1 MLKDSLKEVVG
12 SIVGKPAEGIVDLLD
27 GTNYVNEFI
36 IAKKLDITINQAR
49 NILYKLSD
57 YGLVSSTRKKDKKK
71 GWYTY
76 FWKLEVL
83 KSLEFLKGIF
93 ERNIQNLQN
102 QINSRETKQF
112 YSCQRCNVEFN
123 EESALQHNFTCQECG
138 DIFQLK
144 DNSKILKDFKRNLDK
159 MNSELKLVLDEV
171 EKEKEKVGKKRA
183 SEMKREDKKK
193 AKDRAAKRV
202 VAKKLRDSKKII
214 KKPSKK
220 IMKKLIKKKKILKKV
235 KKKVVKKVVKKK
247 RSFKKIKKSK
257 KR

>member
-1 MLKDSLKEVVG
+1 MLKESLKEVVG
-12 SIVGKPAEGIVDLLD
+12 SVVGKQAEGIVDLLD
-27 GTNYVNEFI
+27 GNNYVNEFI

-93 ERNIQNLQN
+93 ERNIHNLQN
-102 QINSRETKQF
+102 QIGSRESKQF
-112 YSCQRCNVEFN
+112 FFCQRCNVEFN

-138 DIFQLK
+138 DVFQLK
-144 DNSKILKDFKRNLDK
+144 DNSKILKDLKRNLDK
-159 MNSELKLVLDEV
+159 MNSELNLVLGEI

-183 SEMKREDKKK
+183 SEIKREEKKK
-193 AKDRAAKRV
+193 AKDRAAKR
-202 VAKKLRDSKKII
+202 ALNKKLKPKKIV
-214 KKPSKK
+214 KK
-220 IMKKLIKKKKILKKV
+220 IV
-235 KKKVVKKVVKKK
+235 KKSKKVVKKK
-247 RSFKKIKKSK
+247 AKSVKKVSKKKIKKK
-257 KR
+257 K

>member
-1 MLKDSLKEVVG
+1 MLKESLKEVVG
-12 SIVGKPAEGIVDLLD
+12 SVVGKQAEGIVDLLD
-27 GTNYVNEFI
+27 GNSYVNEFI
-36 IAKKLDITINQAR
+36 LAKKLDITINQVR

-83 KSLEFLKGIF
+83 KSLEFLKGVL

-102 QINSRETKQF
+102 QISSRETKQF
-112 YSCQRCNVEFN
+112 YFCQRCNVEFN
-123 EESALQHNFTCQECG
+123 EEIALQHNFTCQECG

-144 DNSKILKDFKRNLDK
+144 DNSKFLKDFRRNLDK
-159 MNSELKLVLDEV
+159 TNSELKLVLEEI

-183 SEMKREDKKK
+183 SEIKREDKKK
-193 AKDRAAKRV
+193 AKVREAKRI
-202 VAKKLRDSKKII
+202 VAKKLRDSKK
-214 KKPSKK
+214 KLSKK
-220 IMKKLIKKKKILKKV
+220 VI
-235 KKKVVKKVVKKK
+235 KKKVVKKSVKKK
-247 RSFKKIKKSK
+247 KSFKKIKKKK

>member
-12 SIVGKPAEGIVDLLD
+12 SIVGKQAEGIVDLLD
-27 GTNYVNEFI
+27 GNNYINEFI

-102 QINSRETKQF
+102 QISSRETKQF
-112 YSCQRCNVEFN
+112 FSCQRCNVEFN

-138 DIFQLK
+138 DVFQLK
-144 DNSKILKDFKRNLDK
+144 DNSKLVKDLKRNLDK
-159 MNSELKLVLDEV
+159 LNSELKLVLDEI
-171 EKEKEKVGKKRA
+171 EKEREKVGKKRA

-193 AKDRAAKRV
+193 AKDRATKRA
-202 VAKKLRDSKKII
+202 VAKKLRDANKPKKVSKKII
-214 KKPSKK
+214 KKA
-220 IMKKLIKKKKILKKV
+220 

-247 RSFKKIKKSK
+247 TSKKIKKSK
-257 KR
+257 KK